1 MRYGRTLVASQK
13 TRSQV
18 SRNDTINSMVHFGH
32 FNPEW
37 MANFRLEMV
46 KQKILKELRMDKR
59 PPRMDTKRN
68 SIPKPVFNGL
78 LDSMKETVKDQE
90 DEDDYFGKTT
100 EIVIPAEE
108 GKQCLLAKLSPNNFL
123 TPGCWALR
131 NSLLPIRICSFPH
144 PCELQTKTLRFSNA
158 LLQLILQLNFRLRW
172 SLLAAIKIC
181 GLKILKR
188 KTIT

>member
-46 KQKILKELRMDKR
+46 KQKILKELLMDKR

-108 GKQCLLAKLSPNNFL
+108 GKQCLLAKLSPTIFSPQVVGPYEIHHCPFESAVFHIPVNYRPKL
-123 TPGCWALR
+123 YG
-131 NSLLPIRICSFPH
+131 SLMLCYSGF
-144 PCELQTKTLRFSNA
+144 CN
-158 LLQLILQLNFRLRW
+158 
-172 SLLAAIKIC
+172 
-181 GLKILKR
+181 
-188 KTIT
+188 